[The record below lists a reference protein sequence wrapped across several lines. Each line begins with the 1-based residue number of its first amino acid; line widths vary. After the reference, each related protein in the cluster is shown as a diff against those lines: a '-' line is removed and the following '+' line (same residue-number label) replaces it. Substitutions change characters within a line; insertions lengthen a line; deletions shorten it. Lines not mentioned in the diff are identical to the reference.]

1 MAKLKDVAELAGV
14 SIAAVSLYINGKSKG
29 RMSLETQRKIEQAIA
44 ETGYV
49 PTHHPED
56 SSASAAPDGTKM
68 ILIFWSID
76 FRRSL
81 IGSLINGIQD
91 AITELSL
98 NGDYDFIIRPYQMD
112 ELYKHKRTLCSNQ
125 YHAAL
130 IASASLLDLQ
140 FLQTITPQIPTVLI
154 NRDLSSYHTVF
165 IDSRKVGEQA
175 AEMILQ
181 KGYSSV
187 CTVNC
192 MSQYMA
198 TNARFLS
205 FVNACRER
213 NISMPNEF
221 QIITKDSISHGEEAA
236 DEYLSHA
243 RRPPLI
249 FTSTDSLGFGVL
261 KRLHDRGISVPRHCG
276 VFSYGFEQN
285 QLSRHSCPPL
295 SVIDISVAELAHT
308 AMQFTVDILTK
319 GITSP
324 QHIEI
329 APRMQMRDSF

>member
-29 RMSLETQRKIEQAIA
+29 RVSFETQRKIEQAIA

-49 PTHHPED
+49 PVSHSEEL
-56 SSASAAPDGTKM
+56 SASNVSDETKM
-68 ILIFWSID
+68 VLIYWSID
-76 FRRSL
+76 FRRNL

-98 NGDYDFIIRPYQMD
+98 NANYDFIIRPYQMD

-130 IASASLLDLQ
+130 IASASLIDLQ

-154 NRDLSSYHTVF
+154 NRELPTYHTVF
-165 IDSRKVGEQA
+165 IDSKKVGEQA
-175 AEMILQ
+175 AELIFQ
-181 KGYSSV
+181 KGYTSI

-198 TNARFLS
+198 TNARFLA
-205 FVNACRER
+205 FINACREKG
-213 NISMPNEF
+213 ISMPNDF

-236 DEYLSHA
+236 EEYLSHT

-261 KRLHDRGISVPRHCG
+261 KRLHDRGVSVPDQCG

-285 QLSRHSCPPL
+285 QLSRHSYPPL
-295 SVIDISVAELAHT
+295 SVIDISVAELANT
-308 AMQFTVDILTK
+308 SMQLIIDILNK
-319 GITSP
+319 RITTP
-324 QHIEI
+324 QHVEI
-329 APRMQMRDSF
+329 LPRMQMRDSF